1 MRWAET
7 WRGGYGAFVRSPE
20 TVERLAAA
28 TERLVR
34 RGAWPDEESVYR
46 MLAAADR
53 LASAAMWVV
62 AHMTYARR
70 VDLSGAAL
78 PAEAFKSSPEGHT
91 GGSLNMAPAFV
102 GYLLANALSGGTRS
116 WIMGQGHCV
125 AAVEAVNALT
135 GDVSPG
141 QKGRYD
147 RSEANLSQLASDFYS
162 YAIGPDGRP
171 GVPLGSHSGPETA
184 GAVSEGGYL
193 GFAELEYVHM
203 PLRGEGLV
211 AFLSDGAFEE
221 QRGSDWSPRWWRAE
235 DSGLVTPIMILNGR
249 RIEERTEIAQDGGE
263 CWLDRHLR
271 LNGFDPIPIDG
282 RDPAAVAWA
291 ILEAEE
297 RLKRFTADPERHY
310 PARLPYVI
318 ARTVKGFGFPGAGTN
333 RAHNLPLEGNPRT
346 DEAARAAFNAAAAAL
361 FVPPGELEAA
371 LGALAT
377 HDLQRRPLESGHP
390 AARRAPADPTRPV
403 PSWAAGPQSPM
414 QAIDE
419 WFVPFIDANPG
430 LRVRLGNPDELRSN
444 GMGRTLERL
453 RHRVNRPER
462 GLPEAVD
469 GAVITA
475 LNEEAVAGAALGNKG
490 GLSLIV
496 SYEAFA
502 VKMLGLL
509 RQEIIFARRQREIDA
524 PPQWLSVPLLATSHT
539 WENGKNEQ
547 SHQDPTL
554 AEALLG
560 EMSDTAR
567 VLFPIDANSAVAA
580 LRGVYGGRGEVAC
593 LVVPKRIVPG
603 LVDPVAAEAL
613 WARGAAVIHGDLAAA
628 DIQIVAIGAYQTRE
642 AIAAAARLERT
653 GRRTCVTALL
663 EPGRF
668 RAPRDEIEARHTAS
682 PAELEEIFPER
693 LPRLILT
700 HTRPEPMLG
709 LLRRL
714 DGGPRRTRAL
724 GYLSRGGT
732 LDTPGMLFAN
742 RCTWAHAAVA
752 CADLLGDAG
761 GVLTPGEMAAV
772 HGEAH
777 PRILQVSPPEG
788 SPL

>member
-1 MRWAET
+1 M
-7 WRGGYGAFVRSPE
+7 
-20 TVERLAAA
+20 
-28 TERLVR
+28 
-34 RGAWPDEESVYR
+34 
-46 MLAAADR
+46 
-53 LASAAMWVV
+53 
-62 AHMTYARR
+62 
-70 VDLSGAAL
+70 
-78 PAEAFKSSPEGHT
+78 
-91 GGSLNMAPAFV
+91 
-102 GYLLANALSGGTRS
+102 
-116 WIMGQGHCV
+116 
-125 AAVEAVNALT
+125 
-135 GDVSPG
+135 
-141 QKGRYD
+141 
-147 RSEANLSQLASDFYS
+147 
-162 YAIGPDGRP
+162 
-171 GVPLGSHSGPETA
+171 
-184 GAVSEGGYL
+184 
-193 GFAELEYVHM
+193 
-203 PLRGEGLV
+203 
-211 AFLSDGAFEE
+211 
-221 QRGSDWSPRWWRAE
+221 
-235 DSGLVTPIMILNGR
+235 
-249 RIEERTEIAQDGGE
+249 
-263 CWLDRHLR
+263 
-271 LNGFDPIPIDG
+271 
-282 RDPAAVAWA
+282 
-291 ILEAEE
+291 
-297 RLKRFTADPERHY
+297 
-310 PARLPYVI
+310 
-318 ARTVKGFGFPGAGTN
+318 
-333 RAHNLPLEGNPRT
+333 
-346 DEAARAAFNAAAAAL
+346 
-361 FVPPGELEAA
+361 
-371 LGALAT
+371 
-377 HDLQRRPLESGHP
+377 
-390 AARRAPADPTRPV
+390 
-403 PSWAAGPQSPM
+403 
-414 QAIDE
+414 
-419 WFVPFIDANPG
+419 
-430 LRVRLGNPDELRSN
+430 
-444 GMGRTLERL
+444 
-453 RHRVNRPER
+453 
-462 GLPEAVD
+462 
-469 GAVITA
+469 
-475 LNEEAVAGAALGNKG
+475 AGAALGNKG

-567 VLFPIDANSAVAA
+567 VLFPIDANTAVAA

-682 PAELEEIFPER
+682 TAELEEIFPER

-752 CADLLGDAG
+752 CADLLGDAA

-772 HGEAH
+772 RGEAH